1 VALKISRAVAPIT
14 SNEQMQNLRF
24 NGDFAH
30 KGRKQ
35 TQISKIS
42 TTSHDFKKKKKT
54 LMRKLFC

>member
-42 TTSHDFKKKKKT
+42 TTSHDFKKKKK
-54 LMRKLFC
+54 LL